1 MATYRIQSV
10 IRDDKTRFIIQKW
23 SWISK
28 NGICI
33 WENHVWDGLFSPYS
47 EFLFPDTYDS
57 LEKAQNKVNE
67 FIYKDN
73 HYTKNGFYYIIG

>member
-1 MATYRIQSV
+1 MTALKLPV
-10 IRDDKTRFIIQKW
+10 
-23 SWISK
+23 
-28 NGICI
+28 
-33 WENHVWDGLFSPYS
+33 
-47 EFLFPDTYDS
+47 PDTYDS